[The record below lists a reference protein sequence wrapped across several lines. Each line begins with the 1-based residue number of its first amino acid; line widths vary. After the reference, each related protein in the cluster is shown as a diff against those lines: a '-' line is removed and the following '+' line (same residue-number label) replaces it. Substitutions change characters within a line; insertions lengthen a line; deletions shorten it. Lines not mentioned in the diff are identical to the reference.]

1 MIKFSSEAVTD
12 AVTDKVQNKLEFRG
26 ENAKVMKSPSLNCD
40 IAMNR
45 SVRFIS
51 IFKSDPIPPSGQP
64 RFVGFLQGSQE
75 FKEGLFILGRE
86 TPKGLRDLA
95 CLAAVTQNSIKE
107 RHRSTV
113 VQQPG
118 A

>member
-51 IFKSDPIPPSGQP
+51 IFKSDPIPPSGEP
-64 RFVGFLQGSQE
+64 RFVGFYKDLRNS
-75 FKEGLFILGRE
+75 KRASLSLGERLLKDCV
-86 TPKGLRDLA
+86 TWLA
-95 CLAAVTQNSIKE
+95 SP
-107 RHRSTV
+107 R
-113 VQQPG
+113 
-118 A
+118 